1 MTRNH
6 LFASAAIGAVLVVTL
21 PVQAQSLGG
30 GLHGGVS
37 SMQSARF
44 AGGLGPMHSAVSSQ
58 NDLSASARAGARAD
72 GLGRVDQTAKTGTQ
86 EAGRDAGRAKADSVV
101 AGRSAVGVS
110 ESATSRASEAASGAT
125 RAAASSTS
133 ATSVT
138 AAGQGEAQV
147 RSVGAT
153 GALAGGVST
162 TERSGTKAAT
172 GTSKPSAVEPRKP
185 DTAGAID
192 AHASAAV
199 SASAR

>member
-1 MTRNH
+1 MKSNH

-21 PVQAQSLGG
+21 PVQAQPLGG

-44 AGGLGPMHSAVSSQ
+44 GQ
-58 NDLSASARAGARAD
+58 TDLSASARAGVRAD

-86 EAGRDAGRAKADSVV
+86 EAARDAGRAKANAVV
-101 AGRSAVGVS
+101 AGRGTVAAS
-110 ESATSRASEAASGAT
+110 ESATSKASEAASGAT
-125 RAAASSTS
+125 RAAASSIS

-153 GALAGGVST
+153 RALAGGVSS
-162 TERSGTKAAT
+162 TEGLGTKAGT
-172 GTSKPSAVEPRKP
+172 GTSKPLATEPRKP
-185 DTAGAID
+185 DSAGVINAN
-192 AHASAAV
+192 ASAAV
-199 SASAR
+199 SASAH